1 MKTKMSEDDKEF
13 TFSSTDEGVTPNLG
27 ANSVTDE
34 GVTLFPSVG
43 KKISLLVKSW
53 DMGFADEKTG
63 KTKPILQ
70 LEMDN
75 GDRYQRV
82 LGANMKKKIGK
93 LGIKKPDELIGKFM
107 LFEKY
112 DTKSNSPKF
121 RWGLRLVAITEKRT
135 LE

>member
-1 MKTKMSEDDKEF
+1 MKTKMTDENEF
-13 TFSSTDEGVTPNLG
+13 TFSSTDESVIPNLG

-34 GVTLFPSVG
+34 GVTLFPQVG

-53 DMGFADEKTG
+53 EMGFADEKTG
-63 KTKPILQ
+63 KTKPIVQ

-75 GDRYQRV
+75 GDLYQRV
-82 LGANMKKKIGK
+82 LGANMKKKIAG

-112 DTKSNSPKF
+112 DTKSSSPKF
-121 RWGLRLVAITEKRT
+121 RWGLRLISITEKRT